1 MMKAS
6 PVADGE
12 RRYVYFEAS
21 NEGLDQQG
29 EVVASQ
35 ALAKSADYY
44 KRYGNIDIDHISLI
58 GAKSGV
64 EDYPFYEIGLPVDV
78 GQRDGSTFVKG
89 ELYRGAG
96 PAAKRANQVWAG
108 LTEIQPAQ
116 RWYPSVGGAVL
127 GKSTEVN
134 DRGERGRTLVTNVRW
149 SNVALSR
156 TPVNQHVGLCS
167 AMPVGVFAKCMG
179 AGGLDIAAASD
190 MSKALTAGYGTDSA
204 SLTGGSALRMQ
215 SVDTGGARPR
225 SYFDFR
231 DRLAG
236 AVRRGDA
243 GKRPSAASLHSYATQ
258 TLGLPEDQAA
268 EWVERFMRDAKA
280 HLERKAA

>member
-1 MMKAS
+1 MKAH

-12 RRYVYFEAS
+12 HRYVYFEAS

-29 EVVASQ
+29 EVVAAQ
-35 ALAKSADYY
+35 ALAKSTGYF
-44 KRYGNIDIDHISLI
+44 KKYGNLDIDHISLI

-89 ELYRGAG
+89 ELYRGTG

-108 LTEIQPAQ
+108 LTEVQPPQ
-116 RWYPSVGGAVL
+116 RWYPSVGGQVL
-127 GKSTEVN
+127 GKSTELN
-134 DRGERGRTLVTNVRW
+134 ERGERGRTLVTNVRW

-156 TPVNQHVGLCS
+156 TPVNQHVGVCS
-167 AMPVGVFAKCMG
+167 TMPVGVFAKCWSS
-179 AGGLDIAAASD
+179 AGLDFVAAAD
-190 MSKALTAGYGTDSA
+190 MTKTLTAGYGTDSA
-204 SLTGGSALRMQ
+204 TFTGGSALRVQ
-215 SVDTGGARPR
+215 SLDSAPK

-231 DRLAG
+231 DRLAS
-236 AVRRGDA
+236 AVRA
-243 GKRPSAASLHSYATQ
+243 GGAGRRPGAADLHSHAVRH
-258 TLGLPEDQAA
+258 LHLPEDQAA

-280 HLERKAA
+280 HLERTAA